1 MGARDAAAAT
11 ALSASGACERVAV
24 PGFRG
29 TMGGTM
35 RDSRSYAAPAALLA
49 LVLAGFVLS
58 GCGAAPSSGQAP
70 AAAKTESTASRS
82 PAAPAG
88 LHTSTVKVKGDETWV
103 ITTDKGVIEI
113 AFYADK
119 APNTVASMIE
129 LTDRGYFNGIKFH
142 RVEPGFVV
150 QGGDPLSKTDDPG
163 VGTGGPGWTMKA
175 EFNDIKH
182 VEGSVAMAR
191 TSAPDS
197 AGSQFYLA
205 LAALPQLD
213 GQYTVFGHVIKGMDV
228 VKQIQVGDVMRSV
241 TVRRAQ

>member
-1 MGARDAAAAT
+1 
-11 ALSASGACERVAV
+11 
-24 PGFRG
+24 
-29 TMGGTM
+29 M
-35 RDSRSYAAPAALLA
+35 RDSRSYAALAALLA
-49 LVLAGFVLS
+49 LLLAAFVLS
-58 GCGAAPSSGQAP
+58 GCGGVPSSASAP
-70 AAAKTESTASRS
+70 ATATSTSEPATAPVSAA
-82 PAAPAG
+82 G
-88 LHTSTVKVKGDETWV
+88 QLHASTVKVSGTETWV
-103 ITTDKGVIEI
+103 ITTDKGIIEI

-129 LTDRGYFNGIKFH
+129 LTDQGYFNGIKFH

-197 AGSQFYLA
+197 AGSQFYIA
-205 LAALPQLD
+205 LAPLPQLD

-228 VKQIQVGDVMRSV
+228 VKQLQVGDVMRSV
-241 TVRRAQ
+241 TVRRAK

>member
-1 MGARDAAAAT
+1 
-11 ALSASGACERVAV
+11 
-24 PGFRG
+24 
-29 TMGGTM
+29 M
-35 RDSRSYAAPAALLA
+35 RDSRSYAAVAALLA
-49 LVLAGFVLS
+49 FLLAAFMLS
-58 GCGAAPSSGQAP
+58 GCGGASSSSGA
-70 AAAKTESTASRS
+70 TASTSAVAGSQPAS
-82 PAAPAG
+82 PTASEQ
-88 LHTSTVKVKGDETWV
+88 LHTSTVKVTGNETWV

-129 LTDRGYFNGIKFH
+129 LTDQGYFNGIRFH

-150 QGGDPLSKTDDPG
+150 QGGDPLSKTDDPE
-163 VGTGGPGWTMKA
+163 VGTGGPGWSLKA

-182 VEGSVAMAR
+182 VEGTVAMAR
-191 TSAPDS
+191 SNAPDS
-197 AGSQFYLA
+197 AGSQFYIA

-213 GQYTVFGHVIKGMDV
+213 GQYTVFGHVTKGMDV